1 MNTPKKVLIGAYVR
15 TPIGKVGGKLSR
27 LEASDMVAHVLKSAT
42 RRAGIKDLSLI
53 DLIVAGHAVQ
63 SYFEPNTARVS
74 AQKAGLPDN
83 ITAYTIQH
91 QCASGINAAHA
102 VWSALRQG
110 EAALGIACGVESM
123 SLPPLI
129 VSGKERYSGLN
140 RWLTSRSPKFLR
152 KMFKTYG
159 PLPFFGLAESGLG
172 PIKQSK
178 DPAVLNMIKTA
189 QIVGDL
195 MGITRQEADE
205 FAARSQHNAL
215 AAMASGRLAAE
226 IEPLAIP
233 GVGLVEHDE
242 FPRQTSVETLAKL
255 PETARS
261 RVVTAGNASGMGD
274 GACALV
280 LVREDLAEQLG
291 IVPLAELVDV
301 VLTGRHALTMG
312 LGPVD
317 AVNELLGRNAL
328 AVSDI
333 GYWELNEAFAAQAL
347 ACIHRLGIDIEK
359 VNRNGGG
366 VSLSHP
372 LGMTGARIIGT
383 GALELSLT
391 GQEFAVATLCVG
403 GGQGAAALIKAYK
416 NNSQVK

>member
-172 PIKQSK
+172 PMKQSK

-226 IEPLAIP
+226 IEPIAIP

-255 PETARS
+255 PARGWS
-261 RVVTAGNASGMGD
+261 LPAMQAVWVT
-274 GACALV
+274 ALV
-280 LVREDLAEQLG
+280 LLCSSQKTW
-291 IVPLAELVDV
+291 PS
-301 VLTGRHALTMG
+301 
-312 LGPVD
+312 
-317 AVNELLGRNAL
+317 N
-328 AVSDI
+328 
-333 GYWELNEAFAAQAL
+333 
-347 ACIHRLGIDIEK
+347 
-359 VNRNGGG
+359 
-366 VSLSHP
+366 
-372 LGMTGARIIGT
+372 
-383 GALELSLT
+383 LELCLWLSWWMSCL
-391 GQEFAVATLCVG
+391 QG
-403 GGQGAAALIKAYK
+403 GMRSPWGLARLMQSTNCLAAMPLP
-416 NNSQVK
+416 